1 MTRRPRRPCYAA
13 GMPEPNPFPR
23 VGRAVIAAALVVW
36 LAADIWLIARLASA
50 QGHYGS
56 AHPFVSAGELL
67 VPAGLLAL
75 FALILVV
82 VPWRFNAGWGLVF
95 LFAVLGVPAW
105 VFLRRGVHNV
115 VPDVSGA
122 VAAAVA
128 WMTLGLTLG
137 LIALSLLALRGTREP
152 LESPDLTRDA
162 IQSLAH
168 LDAPE
173 ELDGHLPPR
182 M

>member
-1 MTRRPRRPCYAA
+1 
-13 GMPEPNPFPR
+13 MPEPNPFPR
-23 VGRAVIAAALVVW
+23 VARAVIAVALALW
-36 LAADIWLIARLASA
+36 LAADVWLIATLASA
-50 QGHYGS
+50 QGHHGS
-56 AHPFVSAGELL
+56 ARPFVAAGELL

-75 FALILVV
+75 LALVLVV

-182 M
+182 V

>member
-1 MTRRPRRPCYAA
+1 
-13 GMPEPNPFPR
+13 MPEPNRFSLVWR
-23 VGRAVIAAALVVW
+23 LVIAAALAVW
-36 LAADIWLIARLASA
+36 LAADIWLIATLASA
-50 QGHYGS
+50 QGHNGS
-56 AHPFVSAGELL
+56 ARPFVSAGELL

-75 FALILVV
+75 LALVLVV

-115 VPDVSGA
+115 VPDVSSA
-122 VAAAVA
+122 VASAVV
-128 WMTLGLTLG
+128 WMCLTFALG

-152 LESPDLTRDA
+152 VGDHELMRDS

-173 ELDGHLPPR
+173 QLDNHLPLQQ
-182 M
+182 